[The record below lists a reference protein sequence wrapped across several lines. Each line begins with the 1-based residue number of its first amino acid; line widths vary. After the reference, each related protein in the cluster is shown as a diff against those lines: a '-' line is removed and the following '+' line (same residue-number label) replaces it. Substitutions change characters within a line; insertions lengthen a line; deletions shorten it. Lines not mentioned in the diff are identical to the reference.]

1 MTLILSHGISAKK
14 KKSRTNAKIYAIIEK
29 YKRRK

>member
-1 MTLILSHGISAKK
+1 MTLILSHGISAK